1 MVMGCDW
8 YPTLAQLC
16 EAKLPETKI
25 DGKSITTVIKSADA
39 KTPHEHLYW
48 QLGKGPRAQWV
59 VREGDWKL
67 LGNPQDRSKQGELD
81 PKKDK
86 HFLANLSKDLSETTN
101 VASEETAVVE
111 RLQKIRQSY
120 AELNR

>member
-1 MVMGCDW
+1 M
-8 YPTLAQLC
+8 L
-16 EAKLPETKI
+16 
-25 DGKSITTVIKSADA
+25 SH
-39 KTPHEHLYW
+39 PHQHLYW

-86 HFLANLSKDLSETTN
+86 LFLANLSEDLSETIN
-101 VASEETAVVE
+101 LASEEEAVVE